1 MTDVLRFIL
10 FAAALGLAAGL
21 VLGGMALL
29 LAAPAHAVEDGAGE
43 PAATLSCLP
52 VVRRVPPLVRL
63 EM

>member
-21 VLGGMALL
+21 MLGGVALL
-29 LAAPAHAVEDGAGE
+29 LAAPAHAMADDVGTRPVE
-43 PAATLSCLP
+43 LSCLP
-52 VVRRVPPLVRL
+52 VVRRVDRAGRL

>member
-1 MTDVLRFIL
+1 MTDVLRFLL

-29 LAAPAHAVEDGAGE
+29 LAAPAHAVGGGGGE
-43 PAATLSCLP
+43 LAAELSCLP
-52 VVRRVPPLVRL
+52 VLRRVAPPDRR